1 MAVLLP
7 DDYRPLSPGNSCEYV
22 ITGICRSAGR
32 IRVMFVRFIAFPSSG
47 SLCVL
52 QAVGLPD
59 LYRQMQSDMVMLVAL
74 SHHIAELS
82 TGYIFAVQHS
92 RSEKHAEH
100 HRSVNI
106 IKKFHMSFSFHWN
119 D

>member
-1 MAVLLP
+1 
-7 DDYRPLSPGNSCEYV
+7 
-22 ITGICRSAGR
+22 
-32 IRVMFVRFIAFPSSG
+32 
-47 SLCVL
+47 
-52 QAVGLPD
+52 
-59 LYRQMQSDMVMLVAL
+59 MVMLVAL

-92 RSEKHAEH
+92 RAEKHAEH

-119 D
+119 ALVSCCYETVFSVLRDVQHS